1 MSTNPRDMPRREGAF
16 EREPARRVFASELR
30 ECRYQFKDG
39 EDEKSPTFVLL
50 PTGERSNRIFI
61 VGTLTEKTRQGEQNM
76 FYRGRVVDPTGTF
89 FVMAGSY
96 QPEAMQQL
104 AKIEPPAVRCG
115 HRKSLNL
122 YQKDPASVTP
132 CFRPG
137 RINQCRGQG
146 HPRPLGAGCGKAD
159 AGPGRCV
166 QCGHG
171 TGCHQGKGA
180 VPEHRSGRVPE
191 SCVRCAGADQDVIL
205 FFFR

>member
-1 MSTNPRDMPRREGAF
+1 MSTNPRDLPRKEGAF

-61 VGTLTEKTRQGEQNM
+61 VGTLTEKTRQGEQNI

-104 AKIEPPAVRCG
+104 ARIEPPQFVAVIG
-115 HRKSLNL
+115 KPNL
-122 YQKDPASVTP
+122 YQKPDGSFMNSVRIESITVVDKDTRDLWVLDAAKQTLDRVDAFIAGTAPDVIMAKEQYPNIDPAV
-132 CFRPG
+132 FRK
-137 RINQCRGQG
+137 I
-146 HPRPLGAGCGKAD
+146 AYD
-159 AGPGRCV
+159 ALA
-166 QCGHG
+166 QI
-171 TGCHQGKGA
+171 K
-180 VPEHRSGRVPE
+180 
-191 SCVRCAGADQDVIL
+191 I
-205 FFFR
+205 